1 MATEVNG
8 WSNFETWKIWHEV
21 FSFYTPEEHYE
32 PEDCLSDIEEI
43 LDLHDDNTLKN
54 SLVYSWLTS
63 VNWLEI
69 ATELNIQVD
78 ERKANEN

>member
-21 FSFYTPEEHYE
+21 FSFYTPERFYE
-32 PEDCLSDIEEI
+32 PQDCLRDIEEI
-43 LDLHDDNTLKN
+43 LELDDDNTLKN

-63 VNWLEI
+63 VNWMEI
-69 ATELNIQVD
+69 AVELNEQL
-78 ERKANEN
+78 ENEN